1 MNNSKANSGISRSTN
16 ARRVARACSVIIP
29 LCFFSLLISLFIA
42 FCANDMYAFVKPEEK
57 VKIEL
62 SGDISLRD
70 RAKLLE
76 ERGVIEN
83 PALFCAYV
91 KSKDA
96 EADVTSLEGVIELN
110 TSMSYREIVRAF
122 IKNQAE

>member
-1 MNNSKANSGISRSTN
+1 
-16 ARRVARACSVIIP
+16 
-29 LCFFSLLISLFIA
+29 
-42 FCANDMYAFVKPEEK
+42 MYAFVKPEGD
-57 VKIEL
+57 VTIEL
-62 SGDISLRD
+62 SGDISLKY

-91 KSKDA
+91 KSKGA
-96 EADVTSLEGVIELN
+96 EADVTSVEGVIKLN